1 MLTRGT
7 RAMMLWVMDP
17 VRSVVCVL
25 ALLTALAGTA
35 PTARAAEVLRLGV
48 PERLVETGLL
58 KYVLPRFSL
67 KTGVRIELVA
77 DGGDAHMDIA
87 ADGDGRAVFTGH
99 GQTWRM
105 RIRDRDH
112 SGAARLADWLISEV
126 GHRTIAA
133 YHVDGAAPFA
143 PAIATAVEEAP
154 LEFDGDKAQGL
165 ALSRTHCGRCHV
177 VARDEG
183 DTSIG
188 STPSFFALKALAD
201 WDMRF
206 QIFYVLNPH
215 PAFTQ
220 IVDVTDPFP
229 IDRPSP
235 IVPVTITP
243 EEMEDILAYVSGL
256 APADLGEPLVHQ

>member
-1 MLTRGT
+1 
-7 RAMMLWVMDP
+7 MLWVMDP
-17 VRSVVCVL
+17 VRSVACALV
-25 ALLTALAGTA
+25 LLTAIAGAATA
-35 PTARAAEVLRLGV
+35 ASAAEALRLGV
-48 PERLVETGLL
+48 SERLVETGLL

-67 KTGVRIELVA
+67 KTGVRIELVDEGA
-77 DGGDAHMDIA
+77 HAHMALA
-87 ADGDGRAVFTGH
+87 AGGGGRAVFTGH

-112 SGAARLADWLISEV
+112 AGAARLADWLTSEV

-133 YHVDGAAPFA
+133 YQVDGAAPFA
-143 PAIATAVEEAP
+143 PAVIAEVEEAP

-165 ALSRTHCGRCHV
+165 TLSQAHCGRCHV
-177 VARDEG
+177 VARDTG

-188 STPSFFALKALAD
+188 STPSFFALKAMAD

-220 IVDVTDPFP
+220 VEGVTDPFP

-243 EEMEDILAYVSGL
+243 EDMEDILTYVAGL